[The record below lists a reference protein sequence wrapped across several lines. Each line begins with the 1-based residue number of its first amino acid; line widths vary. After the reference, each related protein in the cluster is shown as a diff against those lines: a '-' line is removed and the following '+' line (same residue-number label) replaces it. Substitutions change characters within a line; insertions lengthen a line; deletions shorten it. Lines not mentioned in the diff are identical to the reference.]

1 MSRAE
6 RELKAFLEEMD
17 RRAPEQIRFN
27 TNDFVEAWNKE
38 NEIKTTVK
46 AYEAA
51 EAAKKAH
58 LEKIRTNPIE
68 ASNSLHQ
75 AFEKSKNDGS
85 LQKWMEGIDKHC
97 KESIRREQAALQMPK
112 KRSASYEHFEDLY
125 DIDHTKLLEAKAE
138 RTKATLI
145 DDHEKVEALNKEIK
159 TIEERISFYEEQMKI
174 LTDEEK

>member
-58 LEKIRTNPIE
+58 
-68 ASNSLHQ
+68 
-75 AFEKSKNDGS
+75 
-85 LQKWMEGIDKHC
+85 
-97 KESIRREQAALQMPK
+97 
-112 KRSASYEHFEDLY
+112 
-125 DIDHTKLLEAKAE
+125 
-138 RTKATLI
+138 
-145 DDHEKVEALNKEIK
+145 
-159 TIEERISFYEEQMKI
+159 
-174 LTDEEK
+174 